1 MEEKRLFCGGDGSFG
16 GRWRA
21 GLSDFWNLGEKIEV
35 GVTGVD
41 DEGVFHGEG
50 RDPNVIG
57 GNGCALLT
65 EIGIQCCAVV
75 GGHIGRMGGSHARL
89 LEELGQHS
97 GLDIPAFQK
106 KRADSN
112 LGQDNKGDD
121 DEGGSLEPGDNLGIA
136 RTKID
141 EAVTVDKEAHDLLP
155 ILGIHLIHLRKGLGP

>member
-1 MEEKRLFCGGDGSFG
+1 
-16 GRWRA
+16 
-21 GLSDFWNLGEKIEV
+21 
-35 GVTGVD
+35 
-41 DEGVFHGEG
+41 
-50 RDPNVIG
+50 
-57 GNGCALLT
+57 
-65 EIGIQCCAVV
+65 
-75 GGHIGRMGGSHARL
+75 L